1 MASSISLLL
10 TLIILCV
17 GADMMSG
24 RKYNL
29 TERLFS
35 GTFNLLFQ
43 ATRYILAGILGGL
56 GIAGKSSANKSLN
69 LLGWTGH
76 QGCKLLL
83 RKNYKT
89 LVLGPLEKLKPGINY
104 NDLFDYSQTASKQ
117 EIHPLTQGDPQR
129 GDFWLG
135 RYVYMRDNQMK
146 IQKDVWLNNDFLC
159 QHLLIVGATGS
170 GKTELLLK
178 SAENLMREGNFVVV
192 DAAGSLPD
200 KLEPMA
206 RASGSKLCCW
216 DISGSKKNRVVWNFL
231 EELAKYSTSEKEVRS
246 IAEAIYG
253 LIDSSDPNFIFWE
266 QQKMWLTGLIGLV
279 VESRRQNLFPN
290 PIEPSDLPA
299 LVMDKQGVEVMLNRL
314 PQAAAMWG
322 ASLASYINL
331 PDAEFSRDGGFLQ
344 KKLIPFND
352 SGVKAICDG
361 ASDIFLLPAINGKN
375 RHTIIIGQ
383 GLADGQFASDLAA
396 IMLSYIKNVLY
407 RRMNNHQN
415 NWTPTYIVCDEAK
428 RLKNLDYEELTAIGR
443 QAKMGV
449 VIMCQQLDQFSD
461 KQLVAM
467 SNCRTQI
474 FLSGINDTTA
484 KWFSNQLGEYQRQVM
499 TMSTTGVFGPSPAAQ
514 RQSSYERVP
523 RLGESELM
531 SKPGTWGER
540 RKRIATV
547 RVNHADSPMT
557 KVFLTDYAK
566 GT

>member
-117 EIHPLTQGDPQR
+117 EIQPLTHGDPQQ

-135 RYVYMRDNQMK
+135 RYVYMRRNRMK
-146 IQKDVWLNNDFLC
+146 IQKDVWLSNDFLC
-159 QHLLIVGATGS
+159 QHLLIIGAPGS

-178 SAENLMREGNFVVV
+178 SAANLMQGGNLVVV

-231 EELAKYSTSEKEVRS
+231 EELSKHGSSEKEIRA

-253 LIDSSDPNFIFWE
+253 ELDKSDPNYIFWA
-266 QQKMWLTGLIGLV
+266 QSVMWLTGFIGLV
-279 VESRRQNLFPN
+279 VESRKQNLVSP
-290 PIEPSDLPA
+290 PLEPSDLPT
-299 LVMDKQGVEVMLNRL
+299 LIMDKQLVENLLHNL
-314 PQAAAMWG
+314 PQAASMWG
-322 ASLASYINL
+322 ASLASYRNL
-331 PDAEFSRDGGFLQ
+331 PDDRFSHEVGLLQ
-344 KKLIPFND
+344 SKLIPFND
-352 SGVKAICDG
+352 SDVRAICDG
-361 ASDIFLLPAINGKN
+361 PSDIFLLPAINGKN
-375 RHTIIIGQ
+375 KHIIIIGQ
-383 GLADGQFASDLAA
+383 RLADGEFGSALAG
-396 IMLSYIKNVLY
+396 IMMSYIKNVLY
-407 RRMNNHQN
+407 RRGKNYQN
-415 NWTPTYIVCDEAK
+415 NWTPTYLVCDETP
-428 RLKNLDYEELTAIGR
+428 RLNLDYEELTAIGR
-443 QAKMGV
+443 QYKMGV
-449 VIMCQQLDQFSD
+449 IIMCQQLNQFSD

-467 SNCRTQI
+467 SNCRTQM
-474 FLSGINDTTA
+474 FLSGIDDKTA
-484 KWFSNQLGEYQRQVM
+484 EWFSNQLGEYQRQVM
-499 TMSTTGVFGPSPAAQ
+499 TMSTNGVFGPSPAAQ
-514 RQSSYERVP
+514 RHSSYERVP
-523 RLGESELM
+523 RLGAGELM
-531 SKPGTWGER
+531 SKPGTWGEQ

-566 GT
+566 GN

>member
-1 MASSISLLL
+1 MASSVSLIL

-17 GADMMSG
+17 AADMMSG

-76 QGCKLLL
+76 QGFKLLL

-89 LVLGPLEKLKPGINY
+89 LVLGSLEKLKPGINY

-117 EIHPLTQGDPQR
+117 EIQPLTHGDPQQ

-135 RYVYMRDNQMK
+135 RYVYMRRNQMK
-146 IQKDVWLNNDFLC
+146 IQKDVWLSNDFLC
-159 QHLLIVGATGS
+159 QHLLIIGAPGS

-178 SAENLMREGNFVVV
+178 SAANLMQGGNLVVV

-216 DISGSKKNRVVWNFL
+216 DISGGKKNRVVWNFL
-231 EELAKYSTSEKEVRS
+231 EELTKHSSSEKEIRA

-253 LIDSSDPNFIFWE
+253 PEPDQSDPNCAFWMRDI
-266 QQKMWLTGLIGLV
+266 MWLTGLIGLV
-279 VESRRQNLFPN
+279 VESRKHNQ
-290 PIEPSDLPA
+290 PIEPSELPS
-299 LVMDKQGVEVMLNRL
+299 LVMDKYKVHSMLTGL
-314 PQAAAMWG
+314 PQAMATWG
-322 ASLASYINL
+322 ANLYSYLLL
-331 PDAEFSRDGGFLQ
+331 PDDRFALDVSFLQ
-344 KKLIPFND
+344 QKLIPFND
-352 SGVKAICDG
+352 SDVRAICDG
-361 ASDIFLLPAINGKN
+361 PSDIFLLPAINGKN
-375 RHTIIIGQ
+375 KYTIIIGQ
-383 GLADGQFASDLAA
+383 NLADGQFGSALAA
-396 IMLSYIKNVLY
+396 IMMSYIKNVIY
-407 RRMNNHQN
+407 RRGKNHQN
-415 NWTPTYIVCDEAK
+415 NWTPTYLICDEAP
-428 RLKNLDYEELTAIGR
+428 RLKNLDYEQLTAIGR
-443 QAKMGV
+443 QYKMGV
-449 VIMCQQLDQFSD
+449 IIMCQQLDQFSD
-461 KQLVAM
+461 KQSVAM

-474 FLSGINDTTA
+474 LLSGINDKTA
-484 KWFSNQLGEYQRQVM
+484 GWFSSQLGEYQRQVM
-499 TMSTTGVFGPSPAAQ
+499 TMNTTGVFGPSPAAQ

-523 RLGESELM
+523 ILGTRELM
-531 SKPGTWGER
+531 SKPGTWGEQ

-547 RVNHADSPMT
+547 KVNHSDSPMT
-557 KVFLTDYAK
+557 KVFLTDYAVRK
-566 GT
+566 